1 MYGNMN
7 MNKIA
12 NGLNFFVIKII
23 PNCRK
28 IMLTAKKTGDIKP
41 LEIGININKMKAAN
55 NLVKIKLKFSILIFN
70 IMLLKP
76 FPHYDYRIEF

>member
-1 MYGNMN
+1 MN

-28 IMLTAKKTGDIKP
+28 IMLPAKKTGDIKP
-41 LEIGININKMKAAN
+41 IETGININNIKTAT
-55 NLVKIKLKFSILIFN
+55 NLVKIKQLFILIFN
-70 IMLLKP
+70 IILIKP
-76 FPHYDYRIEF
+76 FSHYNYRIEFR